1 MSLLCG
7 LACSVTQGQ
16 PGDSIEWRTGSTTGN
31 PFEIRLVSSG
41 SELKAV
47 LANRSSSEQVLLYHE
62 YLQTSSIELVSSTGQ
77 QPNPKPYDSR
87 LIMKVD
93 SKPYC
98 RLFQKLGP
106 GKKLEIGTLSL
117 RKSRDGYAGQWGPYN
132 FDEVAAG
139 DYHARVIWHSE
150 RSQCLDESTQQMRK
164 LTSAWK
170 GMVRSNQITVHLP

>member
-62 YLQTSSIELVSSTGQ
+62 YLQTSSIELVSSPEKNGSACTF
-77 QPNPKPYDSR
+77 S
-87 LIMKVD
+87 
-93 SKPYC
+93 
-98 RLFQKLGP
+98 
-106 GKKLEIGTLSL
+106 
-117 RKSRDGYAGQWGPYN
+117 
-132 FDEVAAG
+132 
-139 DYHARVIWHSE
+139 
-150 RSQCLDESTQQMRK
+150 SQM
-164 LTSAWK
+164 
-170 GMVRSNQITVHLP
+170 